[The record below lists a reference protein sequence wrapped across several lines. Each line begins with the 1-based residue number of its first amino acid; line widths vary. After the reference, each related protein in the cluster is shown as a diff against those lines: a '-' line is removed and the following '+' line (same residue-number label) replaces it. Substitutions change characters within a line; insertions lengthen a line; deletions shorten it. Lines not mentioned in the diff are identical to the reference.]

1 MEPTPGQYLKR
12 VRERLRLG
20 VREVQEASEI
30 IAREKGSSRYYIA
43 ASRLAQI
50 ENERSLPGIF
60 KLFSLCAIYSLDFE
74 DLLCRFGVKV
84 NDARAYGERFWA
96 DRTRP
101 VSAEVHGY
109 EEKVTLPLRLDP
121 AFRWESTQ
129 LLNRMVVQWGELPAA
144 FLVGHN
150 PRRHTYAYLGLE
162 DRTMFPLLR
171 PGSLLM
177 VDTERRRIGREPW
190 KDEFERPIYFIELRD
205 AYRCAWCQVEGS
217 RLLLISHPHSGVPV
231 ATLNLGRDADIVGQV
246 VGVAMRLVPAS
257 NANQEPAQ
265 APLRQAA
272 TAT

>member
-1 MEPTPGQYLKR
+1 MEPTPGQYLKG

-20 VREVQEASEI
+20 VREVQEASEV
-30 IAREKGSSRYYIA
+30 IAREKGNAGYYIA

-50 ENERSLPGIF
+50 ENEQSLPGIF
-60 KLFSLCAIYSLDFE
+60 KLFTLCAVYSLDFE
-74 DLLCRFGVKV
+74 DLLSRFGVHV
-84 NDARAYGERFWA
+84 NQARAYAERFWA

-101 VSAEVHGY
+101 VSAQVHGE

-144 FLVGHN
+144 FLVGRN

-177 VDTERRRIGREPW
+177 VDTARRRIGREPW

-231 ATLNLGRDADIVGQV
+231 VTLNLGRDADIVGQV

-257 NANQEPAQ
+257 SASQEPAQ